1 MKPRQDLEKIKPV
14 RWSACKDKKIKPVRP
29 RAFKEAYRA
38 VERRVYGCSK
48 DKNWLLSICQSMRT
62 KQRET
67 VSAAFHGR
75 GKNCG

>member
-14 RWSACKDKKIKPVRP
+14 RCKDKKIKPVRP